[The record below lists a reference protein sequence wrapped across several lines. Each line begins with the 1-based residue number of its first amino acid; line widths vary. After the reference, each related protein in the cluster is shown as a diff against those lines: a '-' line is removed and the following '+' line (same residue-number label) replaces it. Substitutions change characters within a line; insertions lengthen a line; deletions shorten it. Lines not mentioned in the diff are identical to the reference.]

1 MTDQKFENL
10 KPINA
15 GTVATLAGK
24 AAFHRGEV
32 YYRDGRVGELQWR
45 GIHITAIVEG
55 NEEYQVRLT
64 HTAKIFE
71 GICDCPASE
80 GFDFC
85 KHCAATA
92 LKYLEQASQ
101 QEKLLASSAGN
112 LLENY
117 LHSMD
122 KAALAAELLTLIEF
136 DSELTQKWVLR
147 AELAAGKM
155 NARSFKKHITK
166 AIPYNR
172 NLYRYAQVRN
182 YFSRVEA
189 LVDTS
194 RQVLTALD
202 TEQSLELINYALLRI
217 NRALETIDDS
227 GGFRFDSVTEL
238 GELHIQ
244 ILADSGWSLKKM
256 TAYLHELYSSGE
268 VELYPTIPG
277 EYMELLGSE
286 GLALFNAPLQAE
298 WDDMPDLE
306 SGGHEDW
313 NTTYRYQRV
322 QAPLLLAA
330 TLDNN
335 FDRKLELL
343 AKTANKIHHMTSLSR
358 HCLEQDRIEQA
369 IEWWKKAHAAAR
381 NDHRHRNTFDLDEL
395 EIEILCFQKK
405 FAQALKLRWSGFKD
419 SPSINSYRILLAMAL
434 SAGDETDFYQQ
445 TLDFLTPKIREAG
458 QFGRVTYDLVC
469 EIHLEEHNPQL
480 ALEIASKHELNP
492 DTLLRVI
499 RANPRRQAEIL
510 PLYVELAELH
520 IQRTNNN
527 AYRDAIKLLK
537 EANTL
542 AKDALEKPLKADF
555 LRLRTQYK
563 AKRNFVKLF
572 DQAFPQI
579 ERSGYSIPI

>member
-15 GTVATLAGK
+15 GAVATLAGK

-122 KAALAAELLTLIEF
+122 KAALAAELLALIDF
-136 DSELTQKWVLR
+136 DSELTHKWVLR

-202 TEQSLELINYALLRI
+202 TEQSLELIDYALLRI

-244 ILADSGWSLKKM
+244 ILADSGWSLEKM
-256 TAYLHELYSSGE
+256 TAYLHMLYSAGD
-268 VELYPTIPG
+268 VDLYPEIPG
-277 EYMELLGSE
+277 EYMPLLGLE
-286 GLALFNAPLQAE
+286 GLALFNAPLQAK

-313 NTTYRYQRV
+313 DTTYRYQRV

-335 FDRKLELL
+335 FDRELELR
-343 AKTANKIHHMTSLSR
+343 AKTANRIHDMTSLSR
-358 HCLEQDRIEQA
+358 HCLKQNRIEQA
-369 IEWWKKAHAAAR
+369 IEWWQKALSAAR

-405 FAQALKLRWSGFKD
+405 FAPALKLRWSGFKD
-419 SPSINSYRILLAMAL
+419 GPSVNRYRTLLTMAR

-445 TLDFLTPKIREAG
+445 TLDFLTQKVREAG
-458 QFGRVTYDLVC
+458 RFWRGTYDLIC

-480 ALEIASKHELNP
+480 ALEIAGKHELDP
-492 DTLLRVI
+492 ETLLQII
-499 RANPRRQAEIL
+499 RANPRQPAMIL
-510 PLYVELAELH
+510 PLYIRLAEFQ
-520 IQRTNNN
+520 IQKTSKN

-537 EANTL
+537 EANTV
-542 AKDALEKPLKADF
+542 AKDTLEQSLKADF

-572 DQAFPQI
+572 DQAFPQL
-579 ERSGYSIPI
+579 SQG